1 MKLISLLRTPVR
13 SQSRFQRVAVAVAL
27 MLGAYLALP
36 ARVGA
41 AGTAVYA
48 AFGDS
53 IAFGA
58 FAPIGRGYVPLYAK
72 AIATDNGVFVSP
84 TDLGVPGWTSQDL
97 LNALQ
102 TKLVFRLAAFTSNV
116 ITWNIGGN
124 DLSAAR
130 NQYKAGT
137 CGGADHQDCLH
148 AAVAALKNN
157 WDGILQALLTLRH
170 GRPTILRTMDI
181 YNPFVAEDKAS
192 DTYPPSGPGNTD
204 FDVFKPYLDD
214 INAYI
219 VGTSTAHGALVAQV
233 YDAFNGP
240 LHDQD
245 PGAAGLLA
253 FDDFHPNAA
262 GHALIASRLR
272 ALGYL
277 TVTP

>member
-1 MKLISLLRTPVR
+1 MNLTRVLRT
-13 SQSRFQRVAVAVAL
+13 SLTLHSRFQRVALAVAL
-27 MLGAYLALP
+27 MLGAYLTLP

-41 AGTAVYA
+41 AGTAVYT

-58 FAPIGRGYVPLYAK
+58 FAPIGRGYVPLYAN
-72 AIATDNGVFVSP
+72 AIATDNGVFVST
-84 TDLGVPGWTSQDL
+84 TDLGVPGWTSLDL
-97 LNALQ
+97 LNALK

-116 ITWNIGGN
+116 ITWNVGGN

-137 CGGADHQDCLH
+137 CGGADHQDCLV
-148 AAVAALKNN
+148 AAVTALKSN

-181 YNPFVAEDKAS
+181 YNPFVAADKATQ
-192 DTYPPSGPGNTD
+192 TYAGTTD
-204 FDVFKPYLDD
+204 FDVFRPYLDD
-214 INAYI
+214 VNAYI
-219 VGTSTAHGALVAQV
+219 VGTSTAHGALVAHV

-272 ALGYL
+272 ALGYF